1 MILLGCHRVGVC
13 CVLRQLR
20 FLFVPLLAMVTV
32 TVPDKFLHLD
42 GYSFRGWG
50 DGSVGEIDAM
60 PARGLEPESPGA
72 T

>member
-1 MILLGCHRVGVC
+1 
-13 CVLRQLR
+13 
-20 FLFVPLLAMVTV
+20 MVTV